1 MCILLLF
8 LILIFITTTDKVAH
22 CMDTITLD
30 NGLRCIF
37 EQRKGAGVVSIQFWV
52 EVGSKY
58 EEPKEAGITHF
69 IEHLIFKGTEKAG
82 RYEIAP
88 MIEAL
93 GGSINAFTSYD
104 NTVYHI
110 VVPAAAFETGLDL
123 LASAVVNPLFPQDEL
138 EKEKRVVM
146 EEIRM
151 GEDDPQRKLFK
162 ELFSLSYAGHPYG
175 RPVIGFQETVAAATR
190 EDILRYFARHYRPEN
205 IVAVIVGDFD
215 AERAKKLLAD
225 QFAVKS
231 ENLPQPAWKATKATK
246 GRDSVVIEKNVSE
259 SYLAIA
265 YPIPPLQH
273 KDIPALEVLGKILG
287 EGDSSRL
294 QANLKYG
301 QGLITGGETYLF
313 TPRED
318 GLMVIA
324 ATFKGRGYDAVRKG
338 IEAEMERIA
347 ENGIEPWEI
356 EKAKNQ
362 EKASFIY
369 SAETVQGRAR
379 EIGYYET
386 LTHDPHFA
394 AKYLKRLDR
403 LTEADIRK
411 VLEKYV
417 RGKERAT
424 AVVLPKE
431 DNGKNGAISRDNK
444 GSGSNPH
451 TIGLPNGLSCV
462 LNSNASSPSFAFMLG
477 FIGGSKQEPPGKTG
491 VFNLLSRMLLKG
503 TKQKDSQMIARRIDT
518 LAGGISPISGRN
530 VFGLQGKFLS
540 KDFKDVIGLLRELV
554 RETELQSDELKK
566 VKDEVLS
573 DIRQRDDDPGSYA
586 FLQMNA
592 ALYEGHAYGKDVLGT
607 EAEVRGSTLQ
617 DLKNLYRSYVTPDHA
632 VLAISGD
639 IDFKEAEKLIGEAF
653 SGWRGPAREL
663 KEIRHRVSAFRD
675 RHAERE
681 ILQTHLIYSFTGP
694 GLIDEERYPLEV
706 VNAVLS
712 GMGGR
717 IFKRLRDENPF
728 AYAATF
734 FEQMAYEVSA
744 LGIYVGADKSHV
756 PEIDSLVRKEIEA
769 IRKDGFTEKEVKDA
783 KQYIVGNHYAR
794 MQTNGAISYSM
805 CLDAIYGLG
814 PGHFKVWPKKIEAVT
829 LNQVNEA
836 ARKNLLWDRMV
847 KVTVGPR

>member
-1 MCILLLF
+1 
-8 LILIFITTTDKVAH
+8 
-22 CMDTITLD
+22 MDTIRLD

-58 EEPKEAGITHF
+58 EESSEAGITHF

-82 RYEIAP
+82 RYEVAP

-110 VVPAAAFETGLDL
+110 VVPAAAFETGLNL

-138 EKEKRVVM
+138 EKEKRVVI
-146 EEIRM
+146 EEIKM

-215 AERAKKLLAD
+215 SEQAKELLAD

-231 ENLPQPAWKATKATK
+231 EMSPQPAWKAAKATK

-265 YPIPPLQH
+265 YPIPPLDH
-273 KDIPALEVLGKILG
+273 RDIPALEVLGKILG

-294 QANLKYG
+294 QANLKYR
-301 QGLITGGETYLF
+301 QALITGGEAYLF

-318 GLMVIA
+318 GLMVVA
-324 ATFKGRGYDAVRKG
+324 ATFKGRDHEAVRKG
-338 IEAEMERIA
+338 IESELERIFTK
-347 ENGIEPWEI
+347 GIEPWEL

-362 EKASFIY
+362 EKASFVY

-394 AKYLKRLDR
+394 EKYLKRLDR
-403 LTEADIRK
+403 LTEADVRK
-411 VLEKYV
+411 ALEKYV

-424 AVVLPKE
+424 AVVLPKG
-431 DNGKNGAISRDNK
+431 DSGKDAQDPSTNK
-444 GSGSNPH
+444 RSNPR
-451 TIGLPNGLSCV
+451 TISLPNGLSCV
-462 LNSNASSPSFAFMLG
+462 LNSNTSSPSFAFMIG
-477 FIGGSKQEPPGKTG
+477 FVGGSKEEAPGKTG
-491 VFNLLSRMLLKG
+491 TFNLLSRMLLKG
-503 TKQKDSQMIARRIDT
+503 TKQKDSQAIARQIDT
-518 LAGGISPISGRN
+518 LAGGISPVSGRN

-540 KDFKDVIGLLRELV
+540 KDFKEVMGLLRELV
-554 RETELQSDELKK
+554 RETELRSDELKK
-566 VKDEVLS
+566 VKNEVLS

-592 ALYEGHAYGKDVLGT
+592 TLYEGHAYGKDVLGT

-617 DLKNLYRSYVTPDHA
+617 DLKNLYRGYVTPDHA

-639 IDFKEAEKLIGEAF
+639 IDFEDVERLVGEAF
-653 SGWRGPAREL
+653 ADWKGPAREL
-663 KEIRHRVSAFRD
+663 KEMRYKVSSSQD
-675 RHAERE
+675 KYAERD

-694 GLIDEERYPLEV
+694 GLIDEERYPNEV
-706 VNAVLS
+706 LNAVLS

-744 LGIYVGADKSHV
+744 LGIYVGTDKTHV
-756 PEIDSLVRKEIEA
+756 PEIDSLVRKEIET
-769 IRKDGFTEKEVKDA
+769 IRKDGFTGKEVADA
-783 KQYIVGNHYAR
+783 KQYLIGNHYTR
-794 MQTNGAISYSM
+794 MQTNGAITYSM

-814 PGHFKVWPKKIEAVT
+814 PGNFKVWPKKIEAVT
-829 LNQVNEA
+829 LDQANEA
-836 ARKNLLWDRMV
+836 ARKNLVLDKMV
-847 KVTVGPR
+847 KVTVGPK